1 MAKFLVE
8 SKNKANYEL
17 DLSLYEVLKERLRDK
32 EEVEPVQVSFE
43 EEELDLV
50 DKDRRLKR
58 WKESAGYYNLNPEKF
73 KFSLKNL

>member
-1 MAKFLVE
+1 MVE

-17 DLSLYEVLKERLRDK
+17 DLSLYEVLKERRSDK
-32 EEVEPVQVSFE
+32 EEVEPVQVPFE
-43 EEELDLV
+43 EKELDQV
-50 DKDRRLKR
+50 DKARRLKK